1 MSFSNPA
8 LRALHGRSVLVK
20 PEIADS
26 PNSVG
31 KRGSLRVVDDLEL
44 PGYLKVEIVIE
55 FPEMSDMN
63 GLPAHQEIIPLTAHE
78 LTELLASEDA
88 GAYSFTQRN
97 ADGPTESL

>member
-8 LRALHGRSVLVK
+8 LRALDGRSVLVK
-20 PEIADS
+20 PEISDS

-31 KRGSLRVVDDLEL
+31 KRGCLRVVDDLEL

-78 LTELLASEDA
+78 LTELLASENG

-97 ADGPTESL
+97 VDGPTESL